1 MSTMVLVDQGI
12 VYDRSDAV
20 LRIGQS
26 LNLPANGQWAALAAR
41 IAVPKPIRD
50 WFYSDVISAN
60 RVSALASFAPNLDP
74 ECFAYCPESKVMR
87 LGNADFFPC
96 LVPSCAQRK
105 WFGES
110 DECRFMDDEL
120 EKRFLS

>member
-1 MSTMVLVDQGI
+1 MGSKSNDFAYLVRGQEGLVWCKSQIKTLNPEPLTAQGGRDPNDMSTMVLVDQGI

-74 ECFAYCPESKVMR
+74 
-87 LGNADFFPC
+87 
-96 LVPSCAQRK
+96 
-105 WFGES
+105 
-110 DECRFMDDEL
+110 
-120 EKRFLS
+120 